1 MTLWTVAGQAPLPM
15 EFSKQEY
22 WSGVPFPSSGD
33 IPDPG
38 IKLVS
43 PESPASPALQADSF
57 PMSRWGRPNSKFEK
71 MQRIH
76 IIATQAAGS

>member
-1 MTLWTVAGQAPLPM
+1 MSESVLPM
-15 EFSKQEY
+15 FSSRSFIV
-22 WSGVPFPSSGD
+22 SGLTFRSL
-33 IPDPG
+33 IH
-38 IKLVS
+38 

-57 PMSRWGRPNSKFEK
+57 PMSHWGRPNDKFEK